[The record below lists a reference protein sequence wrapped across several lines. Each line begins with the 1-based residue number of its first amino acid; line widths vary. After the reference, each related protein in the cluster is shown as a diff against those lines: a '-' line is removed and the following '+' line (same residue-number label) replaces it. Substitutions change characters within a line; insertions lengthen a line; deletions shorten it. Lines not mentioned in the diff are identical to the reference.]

1 MIHVHYF
8 TFNSFQ
14 ENTYILFDETK
25 ECIIFDPGCENTNER
40 KILLDYIKTNNLQPV
55 KLVNTH
61 CHIDHVLGNA
71 FIAEHYKLGLEIH
84 PEELRNLKAAPGYA
98 SVFGMHCEESPE
110 PSHFLNEGDQLR
122 FGHSIL
128 DILHTPGHSPG
139 SLSFLASNDNFVL
152 AGDVLF
158 RESIG
163 RADLPGGNLTMLL
176 TSIQSKLFT
185 LPDSTK
191 VYAGHG
197 GPTSILHEKK
207 YNPFFQTS

>member
-1 MIHVHYF
+1 
-8 TFNSFQ
+8 
-14 ENTYILFDETK
+14 
-25 ECIIFDPGCENTNER
+25 
-40 KILLDYIKTNNLQPV
+40 
-55 KLVNTH
+55 
-61 CHIDHVLGNA
+61 
-71 FIAEHYKLGLEIH
+71 
-84 PEELRNLKAAPGYA
+84 
-98 SVFGMHCEESPE
+98 MHCEESPE